1 MTTVVGWPAA
11 AWVVAKPLTASPSPP
26 VRAKGQYSAVR
37 WTTPTRSAG
46 ATGGRGTA
54 LPAAGRRGAMR
65 RWDFGAGVVAPIAL
79 SCQAVGGASAD
90 GSPRIAGGEY
100 PVGHSPTLP
109 LAGNRAPAP

>member
-1 MTTVVGWPAA
+1 ITTVVGWQGA

-46 ATGGRGTA
+46 ATGGRGAAVTA
-54 LPAAGRRGAMR
+54 ACRRGAMR

-79 SCQAVGGASAD
+79 SMSGCRRGGRRRLAPPRGGAVR
-90 GSPRIAGGEY
+90 GGGIPPQRPGGGTPR
-100 PVGHSPTLP
+100 P
-109 LAGNRAPAP
+109 